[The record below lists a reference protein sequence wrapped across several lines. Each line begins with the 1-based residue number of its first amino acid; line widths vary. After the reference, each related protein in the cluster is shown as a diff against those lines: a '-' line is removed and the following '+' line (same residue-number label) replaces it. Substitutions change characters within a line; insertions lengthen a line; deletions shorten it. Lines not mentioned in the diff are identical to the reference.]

1 MGTLNSY
8 KNIVDKRHSLEEE
21 IRKINESIAQ
31 AESELEDICDIE
43 DSDDRNDEEAEL
55 NQIITT
61 RSLNLEDLES
71 QLEFHDASIKYVEH
85 LIEKKTN
92 NHA

>member
-55 NQIITT
+55 NQILT
-61 RSLNLEDLES
+61 RRNIDFEELKSKLNH
-71 QLEFHDASIKYVEH
+71 HDECVKYVEH